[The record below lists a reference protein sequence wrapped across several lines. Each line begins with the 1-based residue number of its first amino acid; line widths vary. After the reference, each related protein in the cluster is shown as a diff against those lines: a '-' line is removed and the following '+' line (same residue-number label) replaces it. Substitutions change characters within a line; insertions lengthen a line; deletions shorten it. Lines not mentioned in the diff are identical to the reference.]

1 MINTDRLR
9 ELMNGKDMSQRDLGN
24 ELGVTEQMVHYIL
37 QGKKIPSLAVYS
49 DMCRVLG
56 VSMDEL
62 VKEE

>member
-9 ELMNGKDMSQRDLGN
+9 ELMNGKNMSQRDLGN
-24 ELGVTEQMVHYIL
+24 ELGVTEQMIHYIL

-62 VKEE
+62 VREG

>member
-1 MINTDRLR
+1 MINTEKLR
-9 ELMNGKDMSQRDLGN
+9 KLMNDKNICQRSLSN

-62 VKEE
+62 VKEG

>member
-1 MINTDRLR
+1 MINTDKLR

-24 ELGVTEQMVHYIL
+24 ELGVTEQMIHYIL

-62 VKEE
+62 VKEG

>member
-24 ELGVTEQMVHYIL
+24 KLGVTEQMVHYIL

-62 VKEE
+62 VKEG

>member
-37 QGKKIPSLAVYS
+37 QGKRIPSLAVYS

-62 VKEE
+62 VKEG

>member
-9 ELMNGKDMSQRDLGN
+9 ELMNGKDMSQRDLGD
-24 ELGVTEQMVHYIL
+24 ELGVTEQMIHYIL

-62 VKEE
+62 VKEG

>member
-9 ELMNGKDMSQRDLGN
+9 ELMNDKDICQRELSN

-62 VKEE
+62 VKEG

>member
-62 VKEE
+62 VKEG

>member
-9 ELMNGKDMSQRDLGN
+9 ELMNGKGMSQRDLGN

-62 VKEE
+62 VKE

>member
-24 ELGVTEQMVHYIL
+24 ELGVTEQMIHYIL

-62 VKEE
+62 VKEG